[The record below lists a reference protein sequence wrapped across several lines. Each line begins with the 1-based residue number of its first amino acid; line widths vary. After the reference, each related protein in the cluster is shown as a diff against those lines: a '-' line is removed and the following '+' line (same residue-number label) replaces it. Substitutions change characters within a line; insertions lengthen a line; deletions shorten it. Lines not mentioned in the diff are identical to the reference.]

1 LPAGLRGDP
10 SRIQQVIWNLL
21 SNAIK
26 FTPAGGH
33 VALTVQ
39 AVEPGDAESAGL
51 GAVRISVSD
60 DGRGI
65 DPAFLPFIFDRFRQM
80 DSSSK
85 RAHGGL
91 GLGLALVRHL
101 VELHGGTVEVES
113 GGDQKGATFRITLPV
128 RRDVETATPAQTAR
142 RGPAAGEQLQAAR
155 VDTDVDLSGVHV
167 LLVDDEP
174 DARELFAEVLE
185 QYGAKVTGAGSADEA
200 LMLLRETRPTVLLS
214 DIGLPGEDGL
224 SLIRRVRA
232 LPAESGGRT
241 PAAALTAYARSEDL
255 RRSLGAGF
263 QRHAV
268 KPIQP
273 AALAALVRELVDIER
288 TGTTPL
294 PEAQAR

>member
-1 LPAGLRGDP
+1 
-10 SRIQQVIWNLL
+10 LL

-26 FTPAGGH
+26 FTPPGGH
-33 VALTVQ
+33 VALG
-39 AVEPGDAESAGL
+39 VEEQSPQEEVPGL
-51 GAVRISVSD
+51 GSVRITVRD

-65 DPAFLPFIFDRFRQM
+65 DPKFIPFMFERFRQI
-80 DSSSK
+80 DSTSK

-91 GLGLALVRHL
+91 GLGLAIVRHL
-101 VELHGGTVEVES
+101 IELHGGTVEVES
-113 GGDQKGATFRITLPV
+113 PGEGCGATFRLTLPT
-128 RRDVETATPAQTAR
+128 RRDGEPGTTAQPVKRTPTSSANLEAMRVER
-142 RGPAAGEQLQAAR
+142 EVELN
-155 VDTDVDLSGVHV
+155 GVRV

-185 QYGAKVTGAGSADEA
+185 QYGAEVTGAGSADEA
-200 LMLLRETRPTVLLS
+200 LMLLREIRPTVLLS

-241 PAAALTAYARSEDL
+241 PAAALTAYARSEDGQ
-255 RRSLGAGF
+255 RSLAAGF

-273 AALAALVRELVDIER
+273 VALAVLVRELADIAGSS
-288 TGTTPL
+288 GTTPV
-294 PEAQAR
+294 PELRSY